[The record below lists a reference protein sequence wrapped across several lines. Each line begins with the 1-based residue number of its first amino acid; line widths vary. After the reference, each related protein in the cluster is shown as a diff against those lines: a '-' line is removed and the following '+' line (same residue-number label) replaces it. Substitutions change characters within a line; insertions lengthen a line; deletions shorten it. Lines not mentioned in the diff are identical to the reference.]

1 MDRFELIG
9 VVHLVRPTGVRAH
22 DLESLREAL
31 DRAPDSALFYHAVH
45 PRLRHAV
52 AAETP
57 PDDLSHWVGAVLQDA
72 ETAERLSL
80 AAQHHGD
87 SAADLRAAL
96 HDALRSVAAEARSG
110 RVSPEGGEF
119 QFLSAESVA
128 VPTAV
133 AADTPAVLFDLLA
146 GADASVWFYHLLERP
161 WFGDRGLF
169 DWLEANGEPRL
180 AGWLDDAARSG
191 LPLERVRRNL
201 VQRWRRSRL
210 GQATLDAAAQAP
222 DARREHESQAVTNLV
237 RLLRRPRERG
247 A

>member
-1 MDRFELIG
+1 MHAFELIG

-22 DLESLREAL
+22 DLDSLLSGL
-31 DRAPDSALFYHAVH
+31 DRAPDSALFYHVVH

-72 ETAERLSL
+72 ETAERLSF

-87 SAADLRAAL
+87 SAAELRAAL
-96 HDALRSVAAEARSG
+96 RDALRAVPEEARVA
-110 RVSPEGGEF
+110 RRAPEGGEF

-128 VPTAV
+128 VPDTL
-133 AADTPAVLFDLLA
+133 AAETPAALFESLA
-146 GADASVWFYHLLERP
+146 RADASVWFYHLLERP
-161 WFGDRGLF
+161 WFGDRALF
-169 DWLEANGEPRL
+169 DWLAARGERRL
-180 AGWLDDAARSG
+180 AGWLEDAARSG
-191 LPLERVRRNL
+191 LPLERARRGV

-210 GQATLDAAAQAP
+210 GQATLEAAAQAP
-222 DARREHESQAVTNLV
+222 DARRERESQAVSNLV
-237 RLLRRPRERG
+237 RLLRPARERG